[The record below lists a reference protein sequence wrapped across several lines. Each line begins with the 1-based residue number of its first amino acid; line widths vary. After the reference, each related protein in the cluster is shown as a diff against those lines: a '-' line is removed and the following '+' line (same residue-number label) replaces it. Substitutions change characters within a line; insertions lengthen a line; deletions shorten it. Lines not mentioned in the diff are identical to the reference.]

1 MVEGVQQR
9 IQGRDT
15 LLYPVL
21 LIRDLQGLARDV
33 RRNELV
39 YQILAEGSADAQ
51 ASLAGKLRTAP
62 QQSPEILAYIRE
74 DNGKSGILT
83 GAREKVKEQIGWLL
97 DMDDVDQETWQR
109 EYTYFKKYAS
119 ANRGRLLFADYAKT
133 HEKPA
138 TGPGGQTSSLSVVV
152 SLEADKAWAKE
163 LKFEQA
169 MCVLAYLDK
178 QAYKHAKKREKRGS
192 SKRKFVTW
200 TAEEEQKL
208 RRLKTSRLSWKQIA
222 AELNKKEKDCENH
235 WRRFINQ
242 NGGADTAV

>member
-1 MVEGVQQR
+1 LVEGVQQR

-15 LLYPVL
+15 LLCPVL
-21 LIRDLQGLARDV
+21 LIRDVQWLARDV
-33 RRNELV
+33 RRNALV
-39 YQILAEGSADAQ
+39 DQILAEGSADAQ
-51 ASLAGKLRTAP
+51 ASLSGKLQNMHRD
-62 QQSPEILAYIRE
+62 SPKILAYIRE
-74 DNGKSGILT
+74 DNGRSGTLT

-119 ANRGRLLFADYAKT
+119 AQRGLKLLAEYAKT

-138 TGPGGQTSSLSVVV
+138 TGPGGQTSSPVIV

-178 QAYKHAKKREKRGS
+178 LAYGDDKRREKRGS

-200 TAEEEQKL
+200 TTEEEQKL
-208 RRLKTSRLSWKQIA
+208 RRLKTSRLPWKQIA
-222 AELNKKEKDCENH
+222 SQLNKKEKDCQNRWNRIDH
-235 WRRFINQ
+235 Q